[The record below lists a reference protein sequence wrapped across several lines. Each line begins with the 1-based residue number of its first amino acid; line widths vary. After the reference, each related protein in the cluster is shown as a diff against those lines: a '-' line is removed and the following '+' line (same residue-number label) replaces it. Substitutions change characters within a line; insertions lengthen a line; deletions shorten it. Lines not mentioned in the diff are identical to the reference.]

1 MVANVSPVLTVETSS
16 SSSEP
21 IFANG
26 QLDELAGDLYTSSP
40 VSSSPGIVTEVETY
54 FLKNLSHPITVL
66 ILILTIAIFLIKI
79 LIIARGVNTPWYD
92 NVQGKQFI
100 NSTTG
105 TITWIIAYFFSIVG
119 IVYVIQT
126 GRGPESFYLTTLFLL
141 GLIIGFAWDLIFYYG
156 RDIKFS
162 LLLYLFLVLYYCW
175 FFYEFYQ
182 YSGLAAFFQF
192 FLLIR
197 AIYFFVQLGFLF
209 YYNPGDTIIPY

>member
-1 MVANVSPVLTVETSS
+1 MTEGVWSSERTLEYSDDLKIRIDQDDLANDLYSSSDSVNSS
-16 SSSEP
+16 SS
-21 IFANG
+21 
-26 QLDELAGDLYTSSP
+26 
-40 VSSSPGIVTEVETY
+40 GIITEVETY
-54 FLKNLSHPITVL
+54 FLKNLRHPITVL
-66 ILILTIAIFLIKI
+66 ILILTIAIFLIKF

-105 TITWIIAYFFSIVG
+105 TITWLIAYFFSIVG
-119 IVYVIQT
+119 IIYVIQT